1 MDDLD
6 LGARIS
12 YWRERRG
19 MTQQLLADR
28 VGRSKS
34 WLEKVE
40 AGTRSADRL
49 PILLSICREL
59 RIDLPVLIGRDIDR
73 DTPECMDDD
82 QVEAIRAALERYD
95 GIRRDLPPDY
105 RADIPRLRR
114 RLAHVWSAFEMADY
128 GVISDALPGLLVDAQ
143 RASAADG
150 TEDARRILTEAYR
163 VTASTLRKLGENN
176 LAWLA
181 ADRGIALAEQ
191 IGDPVLAAIAATHV
205 ANALIA
211 LGRPGP
217 ALDLNVSHASRLAP
231 RLHGDANTSV
241 YGNMVLKAAMAA
253 AAVGNAASVRDLV
266 QEARDVARR
275 VPDHANH
282 YHLSFGMTNVGVHHV
297 SALVS
302 MGEGGLAVEAA
313 ARIEEVGF
321 RGMRR
326 ERRAS
331 HYVDVARGHSQAGQ
345 RDEALEK
352 LLEAEALASAEVA
365 CRPVARA
372 TIENL
377 VQRSRGKP
385 PTALRALAARAG
397 VAA

>member
-1 MDDLD
+1 
-6 LGARIS
+6 
-12 YWRERRG
+12 

-49 PILLSICREL
+49 PVLLSICREL

-82 QVEAIRAALERYD
+82 QVGAIRAALERYD
-95 GIRRDLPPDY
+95 GIRSDLPADY

-114 RLAHVWSAFEMADY
+114 QLAHVWSAFEMADY
-128 GVISDALPGLLVDAQ
+128 GVVSSSLPGLLVDAQ

-150 TEDARRILTEAYR
+150 GEDARRILAEAYQ
-163 VTASTLRKLGENN
+163 VTASTLRKLGEYS

-181 ADRGIALAEQ
+181 GDRGIALAEQ
-191 IGDPVLAAIAATHV
+191 LGDTVLAALAGTRV
-205 ANALIA
+205 ANALVA

-217 ALDLNVSHASRLAP
+217 ALDLNVSFAARLEPNLRTEAD
-231 RLHGDANTSV
+231 LSM
-241 YGNMVLKAAMAA
+241 YGQTFLQATMAA
-253 AAVGNAASVRDLV
+253 AAAGNAMSVRDLV
-266 QEARDVARR
+266 REARDMARR
-275 VPDHANH
+275 VPDQANH
-282 YHLSFGMTNVGVHHV
+282 YRTCFGMTNVGIHHV

-302 MGEGGLAVEAA
+302 LGEGGLAVETAA
-313 ARIEEVGF
+313 GIDEAGLRA
-321 RGMRR
+321 MRR

-352 LLEAEALASAEVA
+352 LLQAEALASAEVA

-377 VQRSRGKP
+377 VERSRGKP
-385 PTALRALAARAG
+385 PAALRTLAARAG